1 MNTNQFKEFDPSEY
15 LDSPEAIAIFL
26 ADAMET
32 RDSTYISKAIGVAA
46 KAKGMTSLSKST
58 GISREHLYKA
68 FSENGNP
75 TLKTTLAV
83 MSSLG
88 VQLTTQQIQ

>member
-1 MNTNQFKEFDPSEY
+1 MNTEFKTFDPSTY
-15 LDSPEAIAIFL
+15 LDSPEAIASFL

-32 RDSTYISKAIGVAA
+32 GDTSYISKAIGVAA
-46 KAKGMTSLSKST
+46 KAKGMTSLAKAT

-68 FSENGNP
+68 FSEDGNP

-83 MSSLG
+83 MNSLG
-88 VQLTTQQIQ
+88 VQLTATTHQ